1 MITNKI
7 TKLGAAFAM
16 LGFGLLAACGEDN
29 VASSYSETQT
39 GKPVVQLGRLAELD
53 TSIVYQRIDIVDPCS
68 AKTVVLDVDEPNV
81 LAKASPII
89 DGGDN
94 FVPACGRKETIRLY
108 INTRVQVVDPQ
119 GKTLAGAKVYEGG
132 FT

>member
-1 MITNKI
+1 MITDKI
-7 TKLGAAFAM
+7 TKMGVALAM
-16 LGFGLLAACGEDN
+16 LGLGLLAACGEDN

-94 FVPACGRKETIRLY
+94 FVPFACI
-108 INTRVQVVDPQ
+108 
-119 GKTLAGAKVYEGG
+119 
-132 FT
+132 